1 MRRARQVQ
9 RAGGALVAALTVVA
23 CVNPAA
29 SQAVPAR
36 WIAPVDAACIAQ
48 AEAFASEV
56 AGVRVNLGPMAFD
69 KGSQLVLGPTVAR
82 DPQGRPLDGRQ
93 RPGAP
98 EVFELA
104 LVGGACVMK
113 HPASGRAVD
122 LPACRCEP
130 LP

>member
-1 MRRARQVQ
+1 MASAVM
-9 RAGGALVAALTVVA
+9 A

-29 SQAVPAR
+29 SQGVPAR
-36 WIAPVDAACIAQ
+36 WIAPVDAACIAR

-69 KGSQLVLGPTVAR
+69 KGSQLVLVPTVAR
-82 DPQGRPLDGRQ
+82 DAQGRPLDGRQ

-104 LVGGACVMK
+104 LAGGSCVMK
-113 HPASGRAVD
+113 HPTSGRMAE